1 MKRQFKTYKGSIS
14 SLFLNKEPKVF
25 AKQTIKGLFRV
36 LLETTMEQNEQSTV
50 LFKST
55 ETKNFSGVLSRLE
68 HNNNIETF
76 SYCNSFPFSFE
87 TVEIQNKNLKD
98 DEFLIILSER
108 FSICIYWKEIQNNI
122 VEFYSSLNGEEI
134 FSIIEYLQNQSK
146 NQKLENILSTLKM
159 DRRQNKNIN
168 DIFSKLIEL
177 NDEVEKELMCMDL
190 KIDNSSKDNMS
201 YSTIAHELR
210 TPISIIDLNS
220 NLLKKYFDKNISD
233 TELKEKAENF
243 YQAIQKSIF
252 LLNEIANNLSAFSKD
267 YKLNLSKENID
278 NEINTAINMLS
289 AQTKEK
295 QIEIIKTNDSGISEI
310 KLDKIMFSRALLNLI
325 KNALEASKENGKIFI
340 EILKIKDYLLI
351 KIEDNGI
358 GIKEENQNKLFTPF
372 FTTKKTGT
380 GIGLY
385 ESRKIIQAHNGDLKL
400 ISTGDTGSTFG
411 IFLPIN

>member
-76 SYCNSFPFSFE
+76 SYCNSFPFSFK

-98 DEFLIILSER
+98 DEFLIIISER

-146 NQKLENILSTLKM
+146 NQKLENILSGLKM

-267 YKLNLSKENID
+267 YKLNLSKENLD

>member
-146 NQKLENILSTLKM
+146 NQKLENILSGLKM

-220 NLLKKYFDKNISD
+220 NLFKKYFDKNISD

-267 YKLNLSKENID
+267 YKLNLSKENLD

>member
-1 MKRQFKTYKGSIS
+1 M
-14 SLFLNKEPKVF
+14 
-25 AKQTIKGLFRV
+25 
-36 LLETTMEQNEQSTV
+36 
-50 LFKST
+50 
-55 ETKNFSGVLSRLE
+55 
-68 HNNNIETF
+68 
-76 SYCNSFPFSFE
+76 
-87 TVEIQNKNLKD
+87 
-98 DEFLIILSER
+98 
-108 FSICIYWKEIQNNI
+108 CI
-122 VEFYSSLNGEEI
+122 
-134 FSIIEYLQNQSK
+134 
-146 NQKLENILSTLKM
+146 
-159 DRRQNKNIN
+159 
-168 DIFSKLIEL
+168 
-177 NDEVEKELMCMDL
+177 DL

-210 TPISIIDLNS
+210 TPISIIDLNT

-243 YQAIQKSIF
+243 YTAIQKSIF
-252 LLNEIANNLSAFSKD
+252 LLNEITNNLSAFSKD
-267 YKLNLSKENID
+267 YKLNLTKENID

-295 QIEIIKTNDSGISEI
+295 HLEIVKTNNSGISEI
-310 KLDKIMFSRALLNLI
+310 KLDKMMFTRALLNLI
-325 KNALEASKENGKIFI
+325 KNAVEASKENGKIFV

-385 ESRKIIQAHNGDLKL
+385 ESRKIIQSHNGDLKL

>member
-68 HNNNIETF
+68 HNNNIEIF

-98 DEFLIILSER
+98 DEFLIIISER
-108 FSICIYWKEIQNNI
+108 FSICIYWKKIQNNI

-146 NQKLENILSTLKM
+146 NQKLENILSGLKM

-267 YKLNLSKENID
+267 YKLNLSKENVD

>member
-68 HNNNIETF
+68 HNKNIETF

-267 YKLNLSKENID
+267 YKLNLSKENLD

>member
-68 HNNNIETF
+68 HNNNIEIF

-146 NQKLENILSTLKM
+146 NQKLENILSGLKM

-190 KIDNSSKDNMS
+190 KIDNPSKDNMS

-267 YKLNLSKENID
+267 YKLNLSKENLD

>member
-267 YKLNLSKENID
+267 YKLNLSKENLD

>member
-1 MKRQFKTYKGSIS
+1 M
-14 SLFLNKEPKVF
+14 F

-146 NQKLENILSTLKM
+146 NQKLENILSGLKM

-267 YKLNLSKENID
+267 YKLNLSKENVD

-295 QIEIIKTNDSGISEI
+295 QIEIIKTMIR
-310 KLDKIMFSRALLNLI
+310 LR
-325 KNALEASKENGKIFI
+325 
-340 EILKIKDYLLI
+340 
-351 KIEDNGI
+351 
-358 GIKEENQNKLFTPF
+358 
-372 FTTKKTGT
+372 
-380 GIGLY
+380 
-385 ESRKIIQAHNGDLKL
+385 QA
-400 ISTGDTGSTFG
+400 
-411 IFLPIN
+411 

>member
-190 KIDNSSKDNMS
+190 KIDSSSKENMS

-210 TPISIIDLNS
+210 TPISIIDLNT

-243 YQAIQKSIF
+243 YTAIQKSIF

-267 YKLNLSKENID
+267 YKLNLSKENLD